1 MQASQ
6 RTINEQ
12 LNNSAPVN
20 EHFSLQTT
28 TLQMCLE
35 IRMSGEVFKRRRKE
49 ETKHIE
55 NTQKL
60 VTEEIEVLKPVL
72 YWVARNCTK
81 WTRMLRRVTLSLHEG
96 FCRLNHHDFFN
107 QLVAC

>member
-1 MQASQ
+1 MIQQNCHTKNLMQASQ

-35 IRMSGEVFKRRRKE
+35 IRMSGEVFKKK
-49 ETKHIE
+49 TKG
-55 NTQKL
+55 
-60 VTEEIEVLKPVL
+60 
-72 YWVARNCTK
+72 RNK
-81 WTRMLRRVTLSLHEG
+81 AH
-96 FCRLNHHDFFN
+96 
-107 QLVAC
+107 

>member
-12 LNNSAPVN
+12 LNNNNAPVN

-35 IRMSGEVFKRRRKE
+35 IRMSGEVFKKK
-49 ETKHIE
+49 TKG
-55 NTQKL
+55 
-60 VTEEIEVLKPVL
+60 
-72 YWVARNCTK
+72 RNK
-81 WTRMLRRVTLSLHEG
+81 AH
-96 FCRLNHHDFFN
+96 
-107 QLVAC
+107 

>member
-20 EHFSLQTT
+20 EHFSLQTA

-35 IRMSGEVFKRRRKE
+35 IRMSGEVFKKK
-49 ETKHIE
+49 TKG
-55 NTQKL
+55 
-60 VTEEIEVLKPVL
+60 
-72 YWVARNCTK
+72 RNK
-81 WTRMLRRVTLSLHEG
+81 AH
-96 FCRLNHHDFFN
+96 
-107 QLVAC
+107 